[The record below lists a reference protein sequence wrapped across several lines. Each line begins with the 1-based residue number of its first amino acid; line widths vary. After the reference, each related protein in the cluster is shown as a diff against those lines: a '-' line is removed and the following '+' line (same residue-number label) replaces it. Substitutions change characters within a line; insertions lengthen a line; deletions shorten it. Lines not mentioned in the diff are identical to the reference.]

1 MFLSYLT
8 GCDDGQVA
16 GWCRSFGLA
25 AHTIGVLAL
34 AIAHNLKQTLTVE
47 STETQKPVAPARPK
61 SHRPTRRKIL
71 ADSLA
76 PRAPPD

>member
-1 MFLSYLT
+1 MFLPYLT

-25 AHTIGVLAL
+25 AHTIGVLTL

-47 STETQKPVAPARPK
+47 RTQTQKPAPPTRPK
-61 SHRPTRRKIL
+61 HFEPTRRDSL
-71 ADSLA
+71 ADSLTA
-76 PRAPPD
+76 RAPPD